1 MTCYEGTLRG
11 HRGRKLAKHLLVFKF
26 IHESKVLRPRRHHPF
41 ERMDGGHARF
51 RDWETHFGRGNSP
64 AGSVWRRARC
74 LQGDV
79 LSSHG

>member
-1 MTCYEGTLRG
+1 MTSHKGTLRG

-26 IHESKVLRPRRHHPF
+26 IHESKVLRPRRHPAK
-41 ERMDGGHARF
+41 GGHARF